1 MCDELVRFRIYNIM
15 AVDVADND
23 SDEQHKGDAER
34 NPTKLNLTKFH
45 AQTDDQRVDDHEVGY
60 GTGIL
65 NDVS

>member
-1 MCDELVRFRIYNIM
+1 MCDELVRLRIYNIM

-23 SDEQHKGDAER
+23 SDEQHEGDAER
-34 NPTKLNLTKFH
+34 NPTKLNLTKLH

>member
-1 MCDELVRFRIYNIM
+1 M

-23 SDEQHKGDAER
+23 SDEQNKGDAER
-34 NPTKLNLTKFH
+34 NPTKLNLTKLH